1 MWMAAMAKRR
11 MAEPSATP
19 APSEVKHIA
28 PQPIYPQTH
37 AAVRRGQL
45 RTGGRSMLLK
55 TNSSLLITLLSG
67 IAATAI
73 ATAPMATAKQAPDTI
88 GTKFSDAKKTL
99 SDSGYK
105 VVVISK
111 VGARIATN
119 DCIVSHQQV
128 QPVPIKDKS
137 TKLPNNMVRISLNCY
152 PPKQASKSK

>member
-1 MWMAAMAKRR
+1 M
-11 MAEPSATP
+11 P
-19 APSEVKHIA
+19 
-28 PQPIYPQTH
+28 
-37 AAVRRGQL
+37 L
-45 RTGGRSMLLK
+45 
-55 TNSSLLITLLSG
+55 TNNASLLVILLTG

-73 ATAPMATAKQAPDTI
+73 ATAGAATAKPAPDTV

-111 VGARIATN
+111 AGARIATN

-137 TKLPNNMVRISLNCY
+137 TKLPNNMVRVSLNCY
-152 PPKQASKSK
+152 PPKQHSKSG